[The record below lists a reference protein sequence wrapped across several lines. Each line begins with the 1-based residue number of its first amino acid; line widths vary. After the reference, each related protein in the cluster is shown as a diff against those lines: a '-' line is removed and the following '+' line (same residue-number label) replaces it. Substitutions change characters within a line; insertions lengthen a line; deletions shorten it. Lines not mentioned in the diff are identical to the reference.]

1 MAKIP
6 HRFNLTE
13 EQMPTQWYNL
23 RADMK
28 EQPDPM
34 LNPATLEPVKTPE
47 LYPIFCEE
55 LAAQEMDSTT
65 RYIDIPEPVLNIY
78 KAYRPLPAEPRIR
91 SGKISGYPG
100 KDLLQI

>member
-47 LYPIFCEE
+47 LYPIFCE
-55 LAAQEMDSTT
+55 
-65 RYIDIPEPVLNIY
+65 
-78 KAYRPLPAEPRIR
+78 
-91 SGKISGYPG
+91 
-100 KDLLQI
+100 

>member
-6 HRFNLTE
+6 HRFYLTE

-34 LNPATLEPVKTPE
+34 LNPATLEPVKAQRTCIRFLRGAGGAGDGQHHA
-47 LYPIFCEE
+47 LY
-55 LAAQEMDSTT
+55 
-65 RYIDIPEPVLNIY
+65 R
-78 KAYRPLPAEPRIR
+78 
-91 SGKISGYPG
+91 YPG
-100 KDLLQI
+100 RDPGNL